1 MFKFCIRLGIELG
14 LDVSS
19 CNCCNVELVI
29 YVVYGVFWLVM
40 DHLWVIFGG
49 FSICGVLDLMFGIC
63 DVRINYPIFLAYL
76 SFLLRVWD

>member
-40 DHLWVIFGG
+40 DHLWVIFDG
-49 FSICGVLDLMFGIC
+49 F
-63 DVRINYPIFLAYL
+63 
-76 SFLLRVWD
+76 